1 MTPRA
6 IPVAGVKPDA
16 GSYSHVAAAWGGL
29 LFVPGQVGVD
39 GDGAL
44 VGDDA
49 ASEARQG
56 FRNLEQVLGA
66 AGAGLDALAKLT
78 VCVTDAAHAADVA
91 RVRTELLEP
100 PCSAVVAAGSLDPAS
115 KVEIEAIAVAVR

>member
-29 LFVPGQVGVD
+29 LFV
-39 GDGAL
+39 
-44 VGDDA
+44 
-49 ASEARQG
+49 S
-56 FRNLEQVLGA
+56 
-66 AGAGLDALAKLT
+66 GAGLDALAKLT
-78 VCVTDAAHAADVA
+78 VYVTDAAHAADVA

-100 PCSAVVAAGSLDPAS
+100 PFPASSAVVAAGSLDPAS
-115 KVEIEAIAVAVR
+115 KVEIEAIAVVAVR

>member
-29 LFVPGQVGVD
+29 LFV
-39 GDGAL
+39 
-44 VGDDA
+44 
-49 ASEARQG
+49 S
-56 FRNLEQVLGA
+56 
-66 AGAGLDALAKLT
+66 GAGLDALAKLT